1 MDNDLKTY
9 TTAEAVKSNKKWF
22 LTWKIIYPV
31 LGIVVIVELAL
42 GVKTLLAPL
51 PKPKPIQQ
59 VQPVADGRIIL
70 AGAKKSFNVGSNI
83 PVRVNVFT
91 GGHTTSGSDVIMRF
105 NPKALEAVSFTKGK
119 IYNDY
124 PLINMD
130 NKAGLIRVSGI
141 APAGKKGFAGGGDLG
156 IVNFKAKQAGQTS
169 VTVDFKKGATYDSNV
184 MGIVDSQ
191 DILGSVTNLNLTI
204 K

>member
-1 MDNDLKTY
+1 MDNGVKTY
-9 TTAEAVKSNKKWF
+9 TTQEAIKSNKKWF
-22 LTWKIIYPV
+22 LTWKIIYPILGV
-31 LGIVVIVELAL
+31 VVILELFLGIKA
-42 GVKTLLAPL
+42 LLAPV

-59 VQPVADGRIIL
+59 VQPIADAKIVL
-70 AGAKKSFNVGSNI
+70 ATVKKNLKVGDDF

-91 GGHTTSGSDVIMRF
+91 GGHATSGTDVILRF
-105 NPKALEAVSFTKGK
+105 NPKVLEATSFTKGK

-156 IVNFKAKQAGQTS
+156 IVNFKAKQPGQAG
-169 VTVDFKKGATYDSNV
+169 VIIDFKKGATYDSNV
-184 MGIVDSQ
+184 MRIVDSR